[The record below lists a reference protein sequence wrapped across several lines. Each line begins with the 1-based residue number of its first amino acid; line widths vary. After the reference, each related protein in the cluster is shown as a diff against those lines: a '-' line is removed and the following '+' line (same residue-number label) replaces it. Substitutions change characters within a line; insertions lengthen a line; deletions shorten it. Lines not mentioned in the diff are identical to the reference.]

1 MDSQDYLDQISRTA
15 RPAKPQKGG
24 IGGILS
30 SKWFK
35 WGLVAL
41 VLLIAMAIF
50 GMLMGNKVTPEEQC
64 TNLKLRIDGTTEAI
78 TEYQQYVKSSLLRS
92 LSASLKGVF
101 SNTSSQLGTYMT
113 EAFGWEDKSV
123 KEAVREEANLTRD
136 ELMNE
141 LFEAK
146 INGLLDRVY
155 AHKMALEIYTVMND
169 EVGLSNASGD
179 EELNKLLQSSY
190 DSLNNLYTQFNDF
203 SETNNK

>member
-15 RPAKPQKGG
+15 RPPKQQKGG
-24 IGGILS
+24 IGGILT

-41 VLLIAMAIF
+41 GLLIVIVLF
-50 GMLMGNKVTPEEQC
+50 GSMLGNKESLEDKCVD
-64 TNLKLRIDGTTEAI
+64 LKLRLDGTSEAI
-78 TEYQQYVKSSLLRS
+78 SEYQENIKSSLLRS

-101 SNTSSQLGTYMT
+101 TNTSTNLNNYMA
-113 EAFGWEDKSV
+113 EKYGYEDGKE
-123 KEAVREEANLTRD
+123 KEAVREAAELTRD

-146 INGLLDRVY
+146 INGLLDRVF
-155 AHKMALEIYTVMND
+155 AHKMALEIYSVMSD
-169 EVGLSNASGD
+169 ETSIANSSEDEILKSALST
-179 EELNKLLQSSY
+179 SY

-203 SETNNK
+203 SETKVK

>member
-15 RPAKPQKGG
+15 RPPKQQKGG
-24 IGGILS
+24 IGGILT

-41 VLLIAMAIF
+41 GLLIVIVLF
-50 GMLMGNKVTPEEQC
+50 GSMLGNKESLEDKCVD
-64 TNLKLRIDGTTEAI
+64 LKLRLDGTSEAI
-78 TEYQQYVKSSLLRS
+78 SEYQENIKSSLLRS

-101 SNTSSQLGTYMT
+101 TNTSTNLNNYMA
-113 EAFGWEDKSV
+113 EKYGYEDGKE
-123 KEAVREEANLTRD
+123 KEAVREAAELTRD

-146 INGLLDRVY
+146 INGLLDRVF
-155 AHKMALEIYTVMND
+155 AHKMALEIYSVMSD
-169 EVGLSNASGD
+169 ETSIANSSEDESLKSALST
-179 EELNKLLQSSY
+179 SY

-203 SETNNK
+203 SETKVK

>member
-1 MDSQDYLDQISRTA
+1 MDSQDYLDQISRSA
-15 RPAKPQKGG
+15 RPVKASKGG
-24 IGGILS
+24 IGDFLS

-35 WGLVAL
+35 LGVVAV

-50 GMLMGNKVTPEEQC
+50 GALMGNKVTPEEQC
-64 TNLKLRIDGTTEAI
+64 TDLKLHIDGTVEAI
-78 TEYQQYVKSSLLRS
+78 DEYQQYVKSSLLRS

-101 SNTSSQLGTYMT
+101 TNTSSQLSSYMT
-113 EAFGWEDKSV
+113 NAFGWEDKNV
-123 KEAVREEANLTRD
+123 KEAVREEANLARD

-155 AHKMALEIYTVMND
+155 AHKMTLEIYSVMND
-169 EVGLSNASGD
+169 EAGISNGSSDA
-179 EELNKLLQSSY
+179 ELQSLLKNSY

-203 SETNNK
+203 SETK

>member
-1 MDSQDYLDQISRTA
+1 MDSQDYLDQISRSA
-15 RPAKPQKGG
+15 RPVKASKGG
-24 IGGILS
+24 IGDFLS

-35 WGLVAL
+35 WGLVAV

-50 GMLMGNKVTPEEQC
+50 GALMGNKVTPEEQC
-64 TNLKLRIDGTTEAI
+64 TDLKLHIDGTVEAI
-78 TEYQQYVKSSLLRS
+78 DEYQQYVKSSLLRS

-101 SNTSSQLGTYMT
+101 TNTSSQLSSYMAN
-113 EAFGWEDKSV
+113 AFGWEDKNV
-123 KEAVREEANLTRD
+123 KEAVREEANLARD

-155 AHKMALEIYTVMND
+155 AHKMTLEIYSVMND
-169 EVGLSNASGD
+169 EAGISNGASD
-179 EELNKLLQSSY
+179 AELQSLLKNSY

-203 SETNNK
+203 SETK